1 MDPGLLG
8 RGRAAAPRAS
18 EASLLLIAMCSA
30 RLLSLDSSAVKV
42 LFADGLSL
50 LGFVVVCI

>member
-1 MDPGLLG
+1 MSPGLLG

-18 EASLLLIAMCSA
+18 EASLLLTAMCSA